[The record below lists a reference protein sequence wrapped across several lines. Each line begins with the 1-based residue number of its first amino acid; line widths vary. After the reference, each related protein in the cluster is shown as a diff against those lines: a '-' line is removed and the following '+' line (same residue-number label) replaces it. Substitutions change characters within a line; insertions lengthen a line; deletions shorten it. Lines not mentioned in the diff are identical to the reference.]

1 MNKIKGR
8 RNSWIVIA
16 GAVLLLLLSA
26 FTALVGWGPTKT
38 GSVGNVRLGLDLSG
52 GVSVTYQAKEEN
64 PSAED
69 MKDTVYKLQKR
80 VENYSTEARVYQEG
94 PNRINVEI
102 PGEQDA
108 DAVLAELG
116 KPGALKFKLEDGTVV
131 LDGSRVVSA
140 EPASQRDE
148 MGNAET
154 VVELKF
160 DDEGSKAFQKATGEH
175 VGEAILIEYDGEV
188 ISAPTVKSEIA
199 GGSAVITGMSGRE
212 EAESLSSFIR
222 IGSLSL
228 ELEELRSNV
237 VGAELGE
244 NALRSS
250 LIAGAIGIALIILI
264 MISAYRVPGAVAG
277 FVLLLYAA
285 LDAVLLN
292 AFDMTLT
299 LPGIAGIILSIG
311 MAVDANVIVYSR
323 IREEISAGASPK
335 GAINSGFRKSLSAV
349 IDGSVTTVI
358 AALVLN
364 FMGTGSVKGFAQT
377 LMLGVVLSAFTALVV
392 SRAVMT
398 ALCELGVSDPKWYG
412 KARIPKTIDFVGKRR
427 FSIAI
432 ACAAVLIGFG
442 AMAANSASGNGP
454 LNLSMDFLG
463 GTSAYVRFGEE
474 MSLQELEKEAIPVF
488 EEAAGT
494 DEVRIQKTAGS
505 ADATFKT
512 KTLERDER
520 SAVEN
525 LLTEKFN
532 LKDGAVSF
540 ETVSSAISGEMRRD
554 AVIAVVIAVL
564 LMLVYIRIR
573 FLDLGFAAAS
583 VIALIHDVLVAL
595 ACYAVVRIPVG
606 GTFIA
611 CMLTILGYSIN
622 ATIVIFDRIRENLK
636 TMKGAPDAEIVNL
649 SVSQTMTRSVYTTAT
664 TFAATAALFIFGA
677 PTVKEFALPLSVG
690 VIAGCF
696 SSVCLAGPIWHLIK
710 SAKKSR
716 KTA

>member
-38 GSVGNVRLGLDLSG
+38 GSVGNIRLGLDLSG

-94 PNRINVEI
+94 SNRINVEI

-116 KPGALKFKLEDGTVV
+116 KPGALRFTLEDGTLV
-131 LDGSRVVSA
+131 LDGSRVTAA
-140 EPASQRDE
+140 EPASRRDE
-148 MGNAET
+148 MGNMET
-154 VVELKF
+154 VVELRF
-160 DDEGSKAFQKATGEH
+160 DAEGSKAFQEATAAH
-175 VGEAILIEYDGEV
+175 VGESILIEYDGKV
-188 ISAPTVKSEIA
+188 ISAPTVQGEIS
-199 GGSAVITGMSGRE
+199 GGAAVITGMSGQE
-212 EAESLSSFIR
+212 EAENLASFIR
-222 IGSLSL
+222 IGSLSV

-264 MISAYRVPGAVAG
+264 MIFAYRVPGAVAG
-277 FVLLLYAA
+277 FVLLLYTA

-335 GAINSGFRKSLSAV
+335 SAIMSGFRKSFSAV

-364 FMGTGSVKGFAQT
+364 FMGTGTVKGFAQT
-377 LMLGVVLSAFTALVV
+377 LMLGVVLSAFTALVI
-392 SRAVMT
+392 SRAIMT
-398 ALCELGVSDPKWYG
+398 ALCELGVDDPKWYG
-412 KARIPKTIDFVGKRR
+412 KARIPKTIGFVKMRKA
-427 FSIAI
+427 SIGI
-432 ACAAVLIGFG
+432 ACAAILVGFG
-442 AMAANSASGNGP
+442 AMAANSASGKGP

-463 GTSAYVRFGEE
+463 GTSAYVEFENE
-474 MSLQELEKEAIPVF
+474 MSLQELEKEAVPVF
-488 EEAAGT
+488 EEAAGAG
-494 DEVRIQKTAGS
+494 EVRIQKTAGS
-505 ADATFKT
+505 AAATFKT
-512 KTLERDER
+512 KALEREER
-520 SAVEN
+520 AEVEK
-525 LLTEKFN
+525 LLTEKFG
-532 LKDGAVSF
+532 LKEGAVSF

-554 AVIAVVIAVL
+554 AVIAVIVAVL

-583 VIALIHDVLVAL
+583 VVALIHDVLVAL
-595 ACYAVVRIPVG
+595 ACYALVRIPVG

-636 TMKGAPDAEIVNL
+636 TMKGASDSEIVDA
-649 SVSQTMTRSVYTTAT
+649 SISQTMTRSAYTTAT
-664 TFAATAALFIFGA
+664 TFAATAALVAFGA